1 MSTGK
6 KHLFISVQIIIVK
19 DIHCVVYLEEKS
31 NLRSGASLEFLEIS
45 IMLYLGRILPDLLK
59 ADISDHSFNMDAK
72 FFQKLK
78 VSFFEKF
85 CAHA

>member
-45 IMLYLGRILPDLLK
+45 ITV
-59 ADISDHSFNMDAK
+59 ISHKNTS
-72 FFQKLK
+72 
-78 VSFFEKF
+78 
-85 CAHA
+85 